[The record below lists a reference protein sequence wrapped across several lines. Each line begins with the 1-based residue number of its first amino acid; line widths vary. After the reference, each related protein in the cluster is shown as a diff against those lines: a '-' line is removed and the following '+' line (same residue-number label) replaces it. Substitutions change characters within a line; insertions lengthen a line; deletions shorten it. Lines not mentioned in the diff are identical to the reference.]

1 MVKQELIEIKFI
13 KDLEDFNNKGE
24 TILKHK
30 KGEIVKASEENAKQ
44 FIKLGYAKYIEE
56 QSMERVKNTNKKG
69 VLGKI
74 DTINAEKVK
83 EEEDKLLEKFKDPNL
98 MEEITKELDKD
109 HLEDTNLKKTAFY
122 VAISSLSDNPKLRQ
136 SMALVGDTSG
146 GKDNVMKTIVQH
158 IPDSLFLT
166 GATQPAL
173 EDQAVYTPLLALSEM
188 NLFKDLGA
196 NKDLLEIV
204 KQRTEGGTSNIK
216 KDAET
221 GFKSTKF
228 EHTEQGSTFYG
239 TTDSERND
247 EMETRFIFGH
257 VSSDEKKIRKVNKNT
272 ANSFSNPEKI
282 IDATKTEESWIKKGL
297 RILKKRNGGC
307 QVLIPFAG
315 LLTGKNK
322 AGEDIIDASNPR
334 SMRDLKRIY
343 ALICA
348 RAWLFSEQRVGCQF
362 EGVNFIKCV
371 PEDML
376 EVIKDTQEC
385 FNQTYSGM
393 DERLNNVIKIINEG
407 LGGWVARD
415 IIQKKLSKSRNTIK
429 EWCKTLADEGLIE
442 GNKGSALND
451 SENTRDYD
459 YNKIYYRGCQK
470 GIKRVLIRCQY
481 SELKELLKEY
491 IKEEEVKGEY
501 KELNLEQIDTL
512 SLTPS
517 NLTNL
522 NPEYYNLS
530 EEQQKM
536 ADEILKTEKEVKR

>member
-1 MVKQELIEIKFI
+1 
-13 KDLEDFNNKGE
+13 
-24 TILKHK
+24 
-30 KGEIVKASEENAKQ
+30 
-44 FIKLGYAKYIEE
+44 
-56 QSMERVKNTNKKG
+56 MERVKNTNKEE
-69 VLGKI
+69 VLEKI
-74 DTINAEKVK
+74 DIINAEKLK
-83 EEEDKLLEKFKDPNL
+83 EEEDEILTKFKEPNL

-122 VAISSLSDNPKLRQ
+122 VAISSLLKNQRLRQ
-136 SMALVGDTSG
+136 SMAFVGDTSG
-146 GKDNVMKTIVQH
+146 GKDNIMKTIIQH
-158 IPDSLFLT
+158 IPNSLFLT

-221 GFKSTKF
+221 GFKTTKF

-257 VSSDEKKIRKVNKNT
+257 VSSDEEKIRKVNKNT
-272 ANSFSNPEKI
+272 ADSFSDTEKI

-297 RILKKRNGGC
+297 RVLQKKRGGC
-307 QVLIPFAG
+307 QVLIPFASV
-315 LLTGKNK
+315 LTGKNK
-322 AGEDIIDASNPR
+322 AGEDIIDAKNPR

-343 ALICA
+343 ALIAA

-362 EGVNFIKCV
+362 EGINFIKCV

-376 EVIKDTQEC
+376 EVIKDTKEC
-385 FNQTYSGM
+385 FNQTYEGR
-393 DERLNNVIKIINEG
+393 DNRLNAILKIIDESVD
-407 LGGWVARD
+407 GWMPRD
-415 IIQKKLSKSRNTIK
+415 IIQKKLGKSRNTIK
-429 EWCKTLADEGLIE
+429 AWCNNLADEGLIE
-442 GNKGSALND
+442 GNKGSELNNI
-451 SENTRDYD
+451 SNTQNYD

-481 SELKELLKEY
+481 SELKELLEKY
-491 IKEEEVKGEY
+491 IRGKVVKNEENGLV
-501 KELNLEQIDTL
+501 LDQIDTL
-512 SLTPS
+512 PLTPS
-517 NLTNL
+517 DLTDF
-522 NPEYYNLS
+522 NPEYSNLT

-536 ADEILKTEKEVKR
+536 ANDILKSEKEVENHGKNI